1 MSGWMMTPR
10 TDLGNKRVIKGKNQ
24 DCDTNVDKVVL
35 LDKVSK
41 LENELV
47 DYQYNMGLLLIE
59 KKEWSAKY
67 DEIKQALNE
76 ANEAYRREQTAHSI
90 ALSEV
95 EKREENLRK
104 ALGVE
109 NQCVLELEKELRE
122 MRSQYATTKYVA
134 DSKLDEAKA
143 LATSVEENSLQVELK
158 LRAADAKIAEVS
170 RKSSDVERKLRDIEA
185 QENAL
190 RRERS
195 SFNTEYVPLN
205 IIIFLISL
213 CHSSFVGSESWNLL
227 TVTVFFPC
235 YVRREAHESD
245 ISNQREEL
253 REWEKKLKEG
263 EERLANARTLLNQRE
278 QRANE
283 NDSILR
289 QKQGDLEDEQRKI
302 DIANSVLRK
311 KEVDMSSRLAS
322 LASTEKASELE
333 DVRKSLE
340 IKEKEL
346 DELQEK
352 LNARER
358 VEIQKLMDEHRAI
371 LQAKEEG
378 FELEMRQRHSSLDE
392 ELKIKVIEL
401 EKKEAEVNHID
412 EKLKKREQALE
423 KKNDKMKEKEKDL
436 ELKLKALKEREK
448 SLKTDE
454 KQLETEKKQ
463 ILTEKDSLLALR
475 VELENERSELEK
487 QQLKINEEIEQLKI
501 TEDEKMEHARLQSE
515 LKQEIDKC
523 RDLRDTLLKEAE
535 DLKQEKERFE
545 KEWEVLDEKRSEIK
559 KELQEVNEL
568 KKKFEKMR
576 HTEEERLIKEK
587 LETENYVQREMEA
600 LKAAQE
606 TFAATMDH
614 ERSVLAEKT
623 QSEKI
628 QILHDFERQKRE
640 LESEMQRKREEME
653 SVLHEQ
659 EKLFEE
665 ERQRE
670 RSNANYLR
678 EVARKEMEEMKSERV
693 RLEKEK
699 QEISANKMHLAEQQL
714 EMKKD
719 IDVLDGLSRKL
730 KDQREAFVKERE
742 RFIAF
747 VKKQE
752 SCSSCGEG
760 IHIFELS
767 DLQALND
774 VEDFDAP
781 LLRSEYLTDGLRDIT
796 PGTANELSPS
806 AGTMSWLRKCTTK
819 LLKFS
824 PGKKNEHPASQNLV
838 AGSSLEENFV
848 GELPDAMLN
857 KDQLDLSVSI
867 SDTFNDQK
875 LQTGNSD
882 REMEASQDIPEDS
895 QNSNVKSG
903 QRRSVRKGRG
913 KNSKTGPANS
923 KAAGAKNL
931 KESENMHVNGGLE
944 TSMNVNEESQK
955 EESSLLG
962 GAQSKTRKRTLMH
975 ESHATASEFDG
986 SHSDGQSD
994 SVTATSRRKRRQKAA
1009 PPVQTPGEK
1018 RYNLRRPRSAA
1029 VATANGSLPELVSKS
1044 QEENGDSKAVPAT
1057 PAAVSGGDRGELRN
1071 SDAALPTVANSPSK
1085 DAADNQGC
1093 CADIAN
1099 ELVDDTGLSEE
1110 VNGTLEGPSA
1120 YSVYDE
1126 DPTVREDGEQDEDD
1140 EDDEGNEEEAEV
1152 PHPGEVS
1159 IGKKIWTFIT
1169 T

>member
-1 MSGWMMTPR
+1 MSTPPRKVFSGWTMTPR
-10 TDLGNKRVIKGKNQ
+10 TDPANKTLSKGKDMALSVQ
-24 DCDTNVDKVVL
+24 DCDNMDKVVL
-35 LDKVSK
+35 RQKVSK
-41 LENELV
+41 LEDELV

-59 KKEWSAKY
+59 KKEWSAKLE
-67 DEIKQALNE
+67 EIKQALSE
-76 ANEAYRREQTAHSI
+76 ANEAYRREQTAHLI

-109 NQCVLELEKELRE
+109 NQCVHELEKELRE
-122 MRSQYATTKYVA
+122 MRSQYATNKYVA

-170 RKSSDVERKLRDIEA
+170 RKSSDVERKLRDVEA

-195 SFNTEYVPLN
+195 SFNTE
-205 IIIFLISL
+205 
-213 CHSSFVGSESWNLL
+213 
-227 TVTVFFPC
+227 
-235 YVRREAHESD
+235 REAHESAL
-245 ISNQREEL
+245 SKQREEL
-253 REWEKKLKEG
+253 REWERKLKEG
-263 EERLANARTLLNQRE
+263 EERLADARTLLNQRE

-289 QKQGDLEDEQRKI
+289 QKQSDLEDEQRKI

-322 LASTEKASELE
+322 LASNEKELE
-333 DVRKSLE
+333 DVRKTLE

-352 LNARER
+352 LNAKERE
-358 VEIQKLMDEHRAI
+358 EIQKLMDEHRAI
-371 LQAKEEG
+371 LQSKEEE
-378 FELEMRQRHSSLDE
+378 FELEMKQRHSSLDE
-392 ELKIKVIEL
+392 ELKSKVIEL

-423 KKNDKMKEKEKDL
+423 KKNDKMKEKEKDI

-448 SLKTDE
+448 SLKTDAKE
-454 KQLETEKKQ
+454 LETEKKQ
-463 ILTEKDSLLALR
+463 IFTEKDSLLALR
-475 VELENERSELEK
+475 VELENERAQLEK

-501 TEDEKMEHARLQSE
+501 TEAEKMEHARLQSE
-515 LKQEIDKC
+515 LKQERDKC

-545 KEWEVLDEKRSEIK
+545 KEWEELDDKRSEIK
-559 KELQEVNEL
+559 KELQEFNEL
-568 KKKFEKMR
+568 KKKFEKLR
-576 HTEEERLIKEK
+576 HTEEERLNKEK
-587 LETENYVQREMEA
+587 LETENYVQRELEA
-600 LKAAQE
+600 LKVAQE

-628 QILHDFERQKRE
+628 QMLHDFERKRRE
-640 LESEMQRKREEME
+640 LESEIQRKREEME
-653 SVLHEQ
+653 FTLHEQ
-659 EKLFEE
+659 QKLFEE

-670 RSNANYLR
+670 LGNANYLR

-693 RLEKEK
+693 KLEKDK

-719 IDVLDGLSRKL
+719 IDVLDGLSKKL

-760 IHIFELS
+760 IRIFELS

-774 VEDFDAP
+774 VEDFNAP
-781 LLRSEYLTDGLRDIT
+781 PLRSEYFTDGLRDIT
-796 PGTANELSPS
+796 PGRANNELSP

-824 PGKKNEHPASQNLV
+824 PGKKNEDPASQNLIG
-838 AGSSLEENFV
+838 GSSLEEKFV
-848 GELPDAMLN
+848 GESPDDMSN
-857 KDQLDLSVSI
+857 KDQLDLAVCI
-867 SDTFNDQK
+867 SDTCNDQK
-875 LQTGNSD
+875 LQTDNSV
-882 REMEASQDIPEDS
+882 REVEASQDIPEDS
-895 QNSNVKSG
+895 QHSNMKSG
-903 QRRSVRKGRG
+903 QRRPVRKGRG

-931 KESENMHVNGGLE
+931 KESESAHINGGLE

-962 GAQSKTRKRTLMH
+962 GARSKTRKRTRMH
-975 ESHATASEFDG
+975 ASHATASEFDG

-1009 PPVQTPGEK
+1009 PSLQTPGEK

-1044 QEENGDSKAVPAT
+1044 QEENGDFKAMPAT
-1057 PAAVSGGDRGELRN
+1057 PAAVSGGELRH

-1093 CADIAN
+1093 SADIAN

-1110 VNGTLEGPSA
+1110 VNGTPEGPSA

-1126 DPTVREDGEQDEDD
+1126 DPTVREDGERDEDD
-1140 EDDEGNEEEAEV
+1140 EEDEGEEEEEV

-1159 IGKKIWTFIT
+1159 IGKKIWNFIST
-1169 T
+1169 

>member
-1 MSGWMMTPR
+1 MSTPPRKVFSGWTLTPR
-10 TDLGNKRVIKGKNQ
+10 TDPANKTLSKGKDATFIGSAQKGLSIQ
-24 DCDTNVDKVVL
+24 DCDTVDKVVL

-59 KKEWSAKY
+59 KKEWSAKL
-67 DEIKQALNE
+67 EELKQALND
-76 ANEAYRREQTAHSI
+76 ANDAYKREHTAHAI

-122 MRSQYATTKYVA
+122 MRSQYAETKYVA
-134 DSKLDEAKA
+134 DSKLGEAKA

-170 RKSSDVERKLRDIEA
+170 RKSSDVERKLHDIEA

-195 SFNTEYVPLN
+195 SFNTE
-205 IIIFLISL
+205 
-213 CHSSFVGSESWNLL
+213 
-227 TVTVFFPC
+227 
-235 YVRREAHESD
+235 REAHESAL
-245 ISNQREEL
+245 SKHREEL
-253 REWEKKLKEG
+253 REWERKLKEG
-263 EERLANARTLLNQRE
+263 EERLADARTLLNQRE

-283 NDSILR
+283 NDIILR
-289 QKQGDLEDEQRKI
+289 QKQNDLEDEQKKI

-311 KEVDMSSRLAS
+311 KEVDISSRLTS
-322 LASTEKASELE
+322 LASKEKELE

-340 IKEKEL
+340 IKKEEL

-352 LNARER
+352 LNAKERE
-358 VEIQKLMDEHRAI
+358 EIQKLMDEHRAI
-371 LQAKEEG
+371 LQSKEEE
-378 FELEMRQRHSSLDE
+378 FELEMRQRRTSLDE
-392 ELKIKVIEL
+392 ELKNKVIEL
-401 EKKEAEVNHID
+401 EKKEAEVNHIE

-448 SLKTDE
+448 SLKTDAKE
-454 KQLETEKKQ
+454 LETEKKQ
-463 ILTEKDSLLALR
+463 IFTDKDSLLALR
-475 VELENERSELEK
+475 VELENERAELEK

-523 RDLRDTLLKEAE
+523 RRLRDTVLKEAE

-545 KEWEVLDEKRSEIK
+545 KEWEELDEKRSEIK
-559 KELQEVNEL
+559 KELQEVNEM
-568 KKKFEKMR
+568 KKKFEKLR
-576 HTEEERLIKEK
+576 HTEEERLNKEK
-587 LETENYVQREMEA
+587 LETENYVQRELEA
-600 LKAAQE
+600 LKVAQE

-628 QILHDFERQKRE
+628 QMLHDFERQKRD

-653 SVLHEQ
+653 SALHEK

-670 RSNANYLR
+670 LSNVNYLR
-678 EVARKEMEEMKSERV
+678 EVAHKEMEEMKSERV
-693 RLEKEK
+693 RLAKEK
-699 QEISANKMHLAEQQL
+699 QEISGNKMHLAKQQL

-730 KDQREAFVKERE
+730 KDQREAFAKERE
-742 RFIAF
+742 RFITF

-760 IHIFELS
+760 LRIFELS

-774 VEDFDAP
+774 VEDFEAHP
-781 LLRSEYLTDGLRDIT
+781 LLSAAQEHLTDCLGDT
-796 PGTANELSPS
+796 NNELSPGALNSGSMSS
-806 AGTMSWLRKCTTK
+806 AGTMSWLRKCTSK

-824 PGKKNEHPASQNLV
+824 PGKKIEHPASQDLIG
-838 AGSSLEENFV
+838 GSSLEEKFV
-848 GELPDAMLN
+848 GELPDAML
-857 KDQLDLSVSI
+857 KTDQLDLAVSI
-867 SDTFNDQK
+867 NDTFDDQN
-875 LQTGNSD
+875 LQRDNSV
-882 REMEASQDIPEDS
+882 REVEAGQDIPEDS
-895 QNSNVKSG
+895 QHSSMKSG
-903 QRRSVRKGRG
+903 QRRPVRKGRG

-923 KAAGAKNL
+923 KAAGAKIIIGENL
-931 KESENMHVNGGLE
+931 KESENTQVNGGLE
-944 TSMNVNEESQK
+944 TSINVNEESQK
-955 EESSLLG
+955 ESSLLG
-962 GAQSKTRKRTLMH
+962 EVRSKTRKRTRIH
-975 ESHATASEFDG
+975 ASHATTSEFDG

-1009 PPVQTPGEK
+1009 PPVQILGEK

-1057 PAAVSGGDRGELRN
+1057 PVVVSGGELGN
-1071 SDAALPTVANSPSK
+1071 SDAAPPTVANSPVTQLK
-1085 DAADNQGC
+1085 DDQGC
-1093 CADIAN
+1093 SADIAN

-1110 VNGTLEGPSA
+1110 VNGTPEGPSA
-1120 YSVYDE
+1120 YSVYDGE
-1126 DPTVREDGEQDEDD
+1126 HRGDSIVREDGEQDEDD
-1140 EDDEGNEEEAEV
+1140 DDNDEDEDGNEEEI

>member
-1 MSGWMMTPR
+1 MSTPPGKNFSGWTMTPR
-10 TDLGNKRVIKGKNQ
+10 TGPAKGKDLVFMGSGQKGLLSNQ
-24 DCDTNVDKVVL
+24 DCDTNMDKVVL

-59 KKEWSAKY
+59 KKEWSAKLE
-67 DEIKQALNE
+67 EIKQALNE

-95 EKREENLRK
+95 EKREENLRR

-143 LATSVEENSLQVELK
+143 LASSVEENSLQVELK
-158 LRAADAKIAEVS
+158 LRAADAQIAEVS

-195 SFNTEYVPLN
+195 SFNTE
-205 IIIFLISL
+205 
-213 CHSSFVGSESWNLL
+213 C
-227 TVTVFFPC
+227 
-235 YVRREAHESD
+235 EAHESA
-245 ISNQREEL
+245 ISKQREEL

-263 EERLANARTLLNQRE
+263 EERLADARTLLNQRE

-283 NDSILR
+283 NDGILR
-289 QKQGDLEDEQRKI
+289 QKQSDLEDEQRKI

-311 KEVDMSSRLAS
+311 KEVDMSSRLAG

-333 DVRKSLE
+333 DVGKSLE
-340 IKEKEL
+340 IKKKEL

-352 LNARER
+352 LNAKERE
-358 VEIQKLMDEHRAI
+358 EIQKLMDEHRAI
-371 LQAKEEG
+371 LQSKEEE

-392 ELKIKVIEL
+392 ELKSKVIEL

-454 KQLETEKKQ
+454 KELETEKKQ
-463 ILTEKDSLLALR
+463 ISTDKDSLLALR
-475 VELENERSELEK
+475 VELENERAQLEK
-487 QQLKINEEIEQLKI
+487 QQLRINEEIEQLKI

-545 KEWEVLDEKRSEIK
+545 KEWEELDEKRSEIK

-568 KKKFEKMR
+568 KKKFEKLR
-576 HTEEERLIKEK
+576 HTEEERLNKEK
-587 LETENYVQREMEA
+587 LETENYVQRELEA

-614 ERSVLAEKT
+614 ERSVLSEKT
-623 QSEKI
+623 QSEKN
-628 QILHDFERQKRE
+628 QMLHDFERQKRD
-640 LESEMQRKREEME
+640 LESELQRKREEME
-653 SVLHEQ
+653 SALHKQ

-670 RSNANYLR
+670 LSNTNYLR
-678 EVARKEMEEMKSERV
+678 EVAHKEMEEMKSERV
-693 RLEKEK
+693 RLEKGK
-699 QEISANKMHLAEQQL
+699 QEISRNKMHLAEQQL

-730 KDQREAFVKERE
+730 KDQRKAFVKERE

-752 SCSSCGEG
+752 NCSSCGEG
-760 IHIFELS
+760 IRIFELS

-774 VEDFDAP
+774 VEDFEAP
-781 LLRSEYLTDGLRDIT
+781 PLRQEYLTDGLRDIT
-796 PGTANELSPS
+796 PGRANNELSPGAFNS
-806 AGTMSWLRKCTTK
+806 GTMSWLRKCTTK

-824 PGKKNEHPASQNLV
+824 PGKKNEHPASQDLV
-838 AGSSLEENFV
+838 GGSSLEEKFV
-848 GELPDAMLN
+848 GELPDAMLK
-857 KDQLDLSVSI
+857 KDQIDLAVSI
-867 SDTFNDQK
+867 DDTFDDQK
-875 LQTGNSD
+875 LQMDNSV
-882 REMEASQDIPEDS
+882 REVVASQDIPEDS
-895 QNSNVKSG
+895 QHSNMNSG
-903 QRRSVRKGRG
+903 QRRPIRKGRG
-913 KNSKTGPANS
+913 RNSKTGAAKS
-923 KAAGAKNL
+923 KTAGAKIILGENL
-931 KESENMHVNGGLE
+931 KKSDNTHDNGGLE
-944 TSMNVNEESQK
+944 TSINVNESQK

-962 GAQSKTRKRTLMH
+962 GARSKTRKRTRMQA
-975 ESHATASEFDG
+975 SHATASEFDG

-994 SVTATSRRKRRQKAA
+994 SVTATSRRKRRQKVTA
-1009 PPVQTPGEK
+1009 PSVQTPGEK

-1044 QEENGDSKAVPAT
+1044 QEENGDPKAVPAT
-1057 PAAVSGGDRGELRN
+1057 PAAGVSGGELRN
-1071 SDAALPTVANSPSK
+1071 SDAALPAVANSPLK
-1085 DAADNQGC
+1085 DAADVQGC
-1093 CADIAN
+1093 GADIAN

-1110 VNGTLEGPSA
+1110 VNGTPDGPST

-1126 DPTVREDGEQDEDD
+1126 EHRGDCTVREDEDNN
-1140 EDDEGNEEEAEV
+1140 EADEGNEEEEEV

>member
-67 DEIKQALNE
+67 EEIKQALNE

-195 SFNTEYVPLN
+195 SFNTE
-205 IIIFLISL
+205 
-213 CHSSFVGSESWNLL
+213 
-227 TVTVFFPC
+227 
-235 YVRREAHESD
+235 REAHESD
-245 ISNQREEL
+245 ISKQREEL

-289 QKQGDLEDEQRKI
+289 QKQSDLEDEQRKI

-322 LASTEKASELE
+322 LASTEKELE

-352 LNARER
+352 LNAKERE
-358 VEIQKLMDEHRAI
+358 EIQKLMDEHRAI

-392 ELKIKVIEL
+392 ELKSKVIEL

-600 LKAAQE
+600 FKAAQE

-670 RSNANYLR
+670 LSNANYLR
-678 EVARKEMEEMKSERV
+678 EVTRKEMEEMKSERV
-693 RLEKEK
+693 RLAKEK

-730 KDQREAFVKERE
+730 KDQRETFVKERE

-781 LLRSEYLTDGLRDIT
+781 PLRSEYLTDGLRDIT
-796 PGTANELSPS
+796 PGRANELSPS

-838 AGSSLEENFV
+838 AGSSLEEKFV
-848 GELPDAMLN
+848 GELPDAMLK
-857 KDQLDLSVSI
+857 KDRLDLSVSI

-875 LQTGNSD
+875 LQTGNSG
-882 REMEASQDIPEDS
+882 REMEASQDIPEDT

-931 KESENMHVNGGLE
+931 KESENTHVNGGLE

-962 GAQSKTRKRTLMH
+962 GAQSKTRKRTRMH

-1071 SDAALPTVANSPSK
+1071 SDTALPTVANSPSK

-1093 CADIAN
+1093 SADIAN